1 MIVWIS
7 TDEDGRIVS
16 STTYEQFS
24 TGMTQVE
31 LPDDFDFSK
40 QLDYIYKDGQLTC
53 DNYYTNGENAALAAQ
68 KQREKEDAQMPAA
81 VRMFVRANSDS
92 FTDEQA
98 LAVSSLF
105 EEWSVGVEYKRNQI
119 IRHDDEVYRIGQ
131 DHTSQEQWVPGADG
145 TTALY
150 SHIVIDE
157 EGYEN
162 WKQWDGITGLYNR
175 GQVVRDPEDEKLY
188 ESKIDN
194 STYGPPHEMP
204 YYWELYVEQ
213 E

>member
-7 TDEDGRIVS
+7 TDEDGRIVA
-16 STTYEQFS
+16 STTYERFS

-31 LPDDFDFSK
+31 LPEDFDFSK
-40 QLDYIYKDGQLTC
+40 QLDYIYKDGKLTC
-53 DNYYTNGENAALAAQ
+53 DNYYTNGQNAALAAQ
-68 KQREKEDAQMPAA
+68 KQREKEEAQMPAA

-92 FTDEQA
+92 FTDEQI

-105 EEWSVGVEYKRNQI
+105 EEWSVGVEYKRGQI

-150 SHIVIDE
+150 SHIVIDK

-162 WKQWDGITGLYNR
+162 WKQ
-175 GQVVRDPEDEKLY
+175 
-188 ESKIDN
+188 
-194 STYGPPHEMP
+194 
-204 YYWELYVEQ
+204 
-213 E
+213 